1 MLQLPVF
8 RSLGECGHPAEMLV
22 GLPLCHQTSRAHD
35 WSKRPARRVS
45 TLLDGEASEPA
56 SCFLLAFPLC
66 PQCVEKSRCM
76 GQRTKSRQAIRRHPH
91 CPQEP
96 RILPGCPLFA
106 SAFPVRLHCTLASRE
121 GVFGVHTAHT
131 VHRRPPPSGK

>member
-22 GLPLCHQTSRAHD
+22 GLPLCHQTSRAPD
-35 WSKRPARRVS
+35 WSKRPARRVF

-56 SCFLLAFPLC
+56 SCFLLAGSLTPTVC
-66 PQCVEKSRCM
+66 GEEQVCGPEDQESASNKMS
-76 GQRTKSRQAIRRHPH
+76 PH

-96 RILPGCPLFA
+96 RILLGARSLHLLF
-106 SAFPVRLHCTLASRE
+106 L
-121 GVFGVHTAHT
+121 
-131 VHRRPPPSGK
+131 